1 MVNTRKLPFEV
12 SKQDSF
18 IDKLGEWI
26 GDVFYELLPD
36 AGYEI
41 RDEQIFM
48 AYQVERAFKEKKII
62 FAEAGV
68 GTGKTFVYLLYSI
81 CYARYTGK
89 PAIIACA
96 DESLIEQL
104 VKKNGDIEKLSKA
117 LNLDVDVRLAKSPT
131 SYLCLNKLDEQRGNL
146 DASDKVL
153 GIYENLPSF
162 VHDYSTLQAFYPYG
176 DRTEHKDLTD
186 EEWGTV
192 GYDYFQDCATC
203 EKRHRCGQTLSRD
216 QYRKATDLIVCS
228 QDFYMEHIWTADS
241 RKREGQLPLLPSP
254 SCVVFDEGHLLEFA
268 AQKSLTYRLQQETLN
283 RFFTHLMQTGT
294 RETFRELLEDTL
306 ETYDEFFYLL
316 DRESKMIKGSN
327 RLEVNKSDEIIRTGE
342 KIRKQIAQIGDELVF
357 ESEMYTMDEYQLNI
371 VDEHLDDIEMSLN
384 LFLNEKTAILWLEEY
399 QNELTLVIMPRA
411 VNELLQEKVF
421 SLKIPMIFSSATLS
435 ENNSFDY
442 ISNSLGVKEYLSFSV
457 NSPFEYEEL
466 MKIDVIQN
474 YSTENALKNDSIIKN
489 MNENKGS
496 TLVLFNSV
504 QELNEFKLQTQ
515 NESMD
520 FPIYFEGQE
529 EISTLVSK
537 FQNEIHS
544 VLCAVHLWE
553 GLDIQGESLN
563 QVIIHSLPFPPNDPV
578 FQAKRNSVNNWYEEV
593 DEPYMLLRLRQ
604 GIGRLIR
611 SNGDSGKIMIY
622 VDSNV
627 KESTLQ
633 KVHTILPVKANNLTI
648 E

>member
-1 MVNTRKLPFEV
+1 MANSRKLPFEV
-12 SKQDSF
+12 TRQESF

-26 GDVFYELLPD
+26 GDVFYDLLPD
-36 AGYEI
+36 AGFEI

-48 AYQVERAFKEKKII
+48 AFQVERAFKEKKII

-104 VKKNGDIEKLSKA
+104 VKKNGDIEKLSNA
-117 LNLDVDVRLAKSPT
+117 LNLDIDVRLAKSPT
-131 SYLCLNKLDEQRGNL
+131 SYLCLNKLDEQRSNVE
-146 DASDKVL
+146 ASEKVL

-162 VHDYSTLQAFYPYG
+162 VHDYSTLQAFHPYG

-186 EEWGTV
+186 EEWETV

-216 QYRKATDLIVCS
+216 QYRRATDLIVCS
-228 QDFYMEHIWTADS
+228 QDFYMEHIWTAES
-241 RKREGQLPLLPSP
+241 RKREGQLPLLPTP

-283 RFFTHLMQTGT
+283 RFFAHLMQSGT

-306 ETYDEFFYLL
+306 ESYDEFFYLL
-316 DRESKMIKGSN
+316 DRESRIIKGSN
-327 RLEVNKSDEIIRTGE
+327 RLEVNKTNEIIQIAE
-342 KIRKQIAQIGDELVF
+342 KIRKQIANIGDELVF

-399 QNELTLVIMPRA
+399 QNELTIVIMPRA
-411 VNELLQEKVF
+411 VNELLKEKLF

-442 ISNSLGVKEYLSFSV
+442 ISNSLGVKDYLSFSV
-457 NSPFEYEEL
+457 NSPFNYDEL
-466 MKIDVIQN
+466 MKIDVNLNDLESNELKNRSIIQN
-474 YSTENALKNDSIIKN
+474 IIGN
-489 MNENKGS
+489 QGS
-496 TLVLFNSV
+496 SLVLFNSI
-504 QELNEFKLQTQ
+504 QDLNEFKLETQ
-515 NESMD
+515 NKTFN

-537 FQNEIHS
+537 FQNEVSS

-578 FQAKRNSVNNWYEEV
+578 FQAKRNSVENWYEEV

-611 SNGDSGKIMIY
+611 SNEDHGKIILF

-633 KVHTILPVKANNLTI
+633 KVHNILPVKANSLTI
-648 E
+648 K